1 MIIAAIKT
9 NQWLAVNL
17 QLTSLSII
25 DNISHLITEQLE
37 VNTDLKS
44 SLKKEY
50 SYIIDNSSQG
60 NTITQTVIDELSL
73 QTELYEAQVNA

>member
-1 MIIAAIKT
+1 MIIAAIKI

-17 QLTSLSII
+17 QLISLSII
-25 DNISHLITEQLE
+25 DNISHLIVEQLE
-37 VNTDLKS
+37 MNTDLKS

-60 NTITQTVIDELSL
+60 NIIIQTMIDELSL
-73 QTELYEAQVNA
+73 QTELYKA